1 MSKTFARYRRTI
13 VVVGFAL
20 LLVLGFG
27 VLTNQGTPQSL
38 NSGTSQTQPTATPS
52 PSGPTPAPAVKGD
65 VVASIHALGSQRF
78 AFVYTVH
85 NRGNS
90 VIAGFQINGSQ
101 ANLYNVRGPSG
112 WNPFGSGVC
121 HGHYPGVL
129 IYWSTGVGGIAP
141 HGSARFTFDAKSK
154 GTASLSYSLSQRAG
168 AIFGHLRGP
177 RPSSQA
183 APGTC
188 RASV

>member
-27 VLTNQGTPQSL
+27 VLTNQGAPQSL
-38 NSGTSQTQPTATPS
+38 NSGNSHTQPTATAAAS
-52 PSGPTPAPAVKGD
+52 APTRAPAVTGA
-65 VVASIHALGSQRF
+65 VIASIHAIGSQRY

-101 ANLYNVRGPSG
+101 ANLYNVHGPSG
-112 WNPFGSGVC
+112 WNAFGSGVC

-129 IYWSTGVGGIAP
+129 IYWSTGVGGISP
-141 HGSARFTFDAKSK
+141 HGSARFAFDA
-154 GTASLSYSLSQRAG
+154 GTRGTTSLSYSLSQRAG
-168 AIFGHLRGP
+168 AVFGHLQGP